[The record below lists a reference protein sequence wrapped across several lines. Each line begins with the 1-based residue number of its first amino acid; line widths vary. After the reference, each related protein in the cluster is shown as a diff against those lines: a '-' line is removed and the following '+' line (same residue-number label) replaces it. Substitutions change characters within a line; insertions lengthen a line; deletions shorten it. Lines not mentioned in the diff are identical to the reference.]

1 MLYPGGEELY
11 FPQLSTDDR
20 KDFEINIP
28 ESEMI
33 DFKSPSLTFASI
45 EKKELKTILTLFR
58 MGFFG
63 AAYGWGYSV
72 KSATQILQ

>member
-11 FPQLSTDDR
+11 FPQPSTDDR

-45 EKKELKTILTLFR
+45 EKKKN
-58 MGFFG
+58 
-63 AAYGWGYSV
+63 
-72 KSATQILQ
+72 